1 MVEKTGRPLASSR
14 KEATMADTEPTLNL
28 NLKHDLSVAKMLAGN
43 RAFAERIGNEDPELF
58 ERLAKQQNPHT
69 LWIGC
74 SDSRVSTDV
83 ITNTDPG
90 NLFVHRNVANL
101 VIHTDFN
108 VLSAIDY
115 AVSHL
120 QVQHIIVC
128 GHYDCG
134 GVLAALQPNELGLI
148 DNWLRNIKDVY
159 RLHCQELEAIEDKGQ
174 RARRLVELNVMEQV
188 YNVCKTYTVQKSWRE
203 HGRPFVHGWVY
214 DLRTGLLKD
223 LEVNVSGRRDLEEIY
238 RFDVDQAIQSH

>member
-1 MVEKTGRPLASSR
+1 MRQNR
-14 KEATMADTEPTLNL
+14 ADMSDSKPTLNL
-28 NLKHDLSVAKMLAGN
+28 NDMHDLDVIRMLAGN
-43 RAFAERIGNEDPELF
+43 QAFAQRVSKEDPQFF
-58 ERLAKQQNPHT
+58 ERQALQQTPHT

-74 SDSRVSTDV
+74 SDSRVSSDV

-101 VIHTDFN
+101 VVHTDFN

-115 AVSHL
+115 AVNHL
-120 QVQHIIVC
+120 HVQHIIVC
-128 GHYDCG
+128 GHYKCG
-134 GVLAALQPNELGLI
+134 GVLAALETAELGLI

-159 RLHCQELEAIEDKGQ
+159 RLHREELEAIGTADG
-174 RARRLVELNVMEQV
+174 RARRLVELNVIEQV

-214 DLRTGLLKD
+214 DLETGLLKD

-238 RFDVDQAIQSH
+238 RFDVDRILHSH

>member
-1 MVEKTGRPLASSR
+1 MSEPK
-14 KEATMADTEPTLNL
+14 PTLNL
-28 NLKHDLSVAKMLAGN
+28 NDMHDLAVARMFAGN
-43 RAFAERIGNEDPELF
+43 QAFAERIAQEDPEF
-58 ERLAKQQNPHT
+58 FARQARQQEPHT

-74 SDSRVSTDV
+74 SDSRVSSDV

-101 VIHTDFN
+101 VVHTDFN

-115 AVSHL
+115 AVNHL
-120 QVQHIIVC
+120 HVQHIVVC
-128 GHYDCG
+128 GHYQCG
-134 GVLAALQPNELGLI
+134 GVLAAMQATEMGLI

-159 RLHCQELEAIEDKGQ
+159 RLHSAELEALPDQ
-174 RARRLVELNVMEQV
+174 PARARRLVELNVFEQV
-188 YNVCKTYTVQKSWRE
+188 YNVCKTSTVQKSWRE

-214 DLRTGLLKD
+214 DLETGLIKD

-238 RFDVDQAIQSH
+238 RFDMDKALHHD